1 MIIER
6 SETFK
11 RAYRA
16 LPHEIQERVK
26 KTLLLFA
33 ENLRHPSLGH
43 KKMEGA
49 GDIWEFRVTQNYR
62 VTYQRIPGGIFLRRI
77 GTHDI
82 LRHP

>member
-6 SETFK
+6 SEPFK
-11 RAYRA
+11 RAYRK
-16 LPHEIQERVK
+16 LPSDLQERVK
-26 KTLLLFA
+26 KALLLFA
-33 ENLRHPSLGH
+33 VDPRHPSLVN

-49 GDIWEFRVTQNYR
+49 EGVWEIRVTQSYR
-62 VTYQRIPGGIFLRRI
+62 ITYEKIPGGIFLRRV